1 MAQPIRK
8 NQINPFNLQY
18 APNNI
23 TKQDEIIENKACVI
37 LSSPFNLQSGISRKI
52 IERICHKPENG
63 VILTGFCPEK
73 TLSKEIQIQKQQK
86 TIKSLDGKDIP
97 FNMSVMNISFSAH
110 ADLN

>member
-1 MAQPIRK
+1 
-8 NQINPFNLQY
+8 
-18 APNNI
+18 
-23 TKQDEIIENKACVI
+23 VI

-63 VILTGFCPEK
+63 VILTGFCPESK
-73 TLSKEIQIQKQQK
+73 FYLKISKAFTIFTWIFIAFCSRSLETLSKEIQIQKQQK